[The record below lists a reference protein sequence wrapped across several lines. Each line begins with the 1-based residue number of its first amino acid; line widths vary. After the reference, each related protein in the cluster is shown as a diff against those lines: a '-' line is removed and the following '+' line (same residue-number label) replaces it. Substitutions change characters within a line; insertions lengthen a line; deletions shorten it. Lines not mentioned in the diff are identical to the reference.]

1 MVPPAASAVR
11 RRVRHRITAYSRG
24 CIGAPHWSIEGHA
37 ARSRQ
42 EIRMGRAITISQHP
56 SAAQRGANLP
66 EKEDDPS
73 RLQKA
78 KDGLRQLLQR
88 PSSGRTTG
96 LGRRVE
102 KPGTGRQSG
111 PSGQTD
117 SVQHDKKH
125 ANK

>member
-1 MVPPAASAVR
+1 MTPAIIVS
-11 RRVRHRITAYSRG
+11 
-24 CIGAPHWSIEGHA
+24 E
-37 ARSRQ
+37 
-42 EIRMGRAITISQHP
+42 HP
-56 SAAQRGANLP
+56 GAAQRGANLP
-66 EKEDDPS
+66 DKEEEKN

-102 KPGTGRQSG
+102 KPAPARTSG

-117 SVQHDKKH
+117 DMQHDTKH

>member
-1 MVPPAASAVR
+1 MRTGTRPRHAKEIDMARAPTPPQHGAA
-11 RRVRHRITAYSRG
+11 
-24 CIGAPHWSIEGHA
+24 P
-37 ARSRQ
+37 
-42 EIRMGRAITISQHP
+42 P
-56 SAAQRGANLP
+56 SAQVP
-66 EKEDDPS
+66 EDERN

-78 KDGLRQLLQR
+78 KDGLRALLQR
-88 PSSGRTTG
+88 PSSGRTTN

-117 SVQHDKKH
+117 GVQHDRQH

>member
-1 MVPPAASAVR
+1 MHTGTSPAS
-11 RRVRHRITAYSRG
+11 
-24 CIGAPHWSIEGHA
+24 CK
-37 ARSRQ
+37 
-42 EIRMGRAITISQHP
+42 EIDMGTTTHP
-56 SAAQRGANLP
+56 QSAAPPRSQMT
-66 EKEDDPS
+66 EDNRS

-78 KDGLRQLLQR
+78 KDEVRALLQR
-88 PSSGRTTG
+88 PSSGRTTS

-117 SVQHDKKH
+117 GVQHDRKH

>member
-1 MVPPAASAVR
+1 MSPA
-11 RRVRHRITAYSRG
+11 
-24 CIGAPHWSIEGHA
+24 
-37 ARSRQ
+37 SRQ
-42 EIRMGRAITISQHP
+42 EIRMGHAATSQHP

-66 EKEDDPS
+66 EKEEEKNN
-73 RLQKA
+73 LQKA

-102 KPGTGRQSG
+102 KPGPSRTAG
-111 PSGQTD
+111 PSGQD
-117 SVQHDKKH
+117 DGVQHDKKH